1 MVDAGTAGSAGN
13 DTGAVGLENS
23 SVGLN
28 SNRDGL
34 SVQGRGDG
42 CSGCADLD
50 IGWVASIDLGSGGR
64 AVFASAN
71 NALT

>member
-42 CSGCADLD
+42 CSGCAYLD
-50 IGWVASIDLGSGGR
+50 IGWAASIDLGSGGR